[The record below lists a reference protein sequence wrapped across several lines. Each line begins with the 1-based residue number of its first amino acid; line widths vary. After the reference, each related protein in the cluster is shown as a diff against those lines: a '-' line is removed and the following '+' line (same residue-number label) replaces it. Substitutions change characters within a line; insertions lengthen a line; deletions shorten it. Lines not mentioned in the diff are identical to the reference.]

1 MAVLNRKLTKTVRS
15 IKKRLLLVAFAIAI
29 IFVLL
34 SIHLFLL
41 VTNKNDEYNKIVLSQ
56 RQVSYETTTVQAKRG
71 DILDSKGRV
80 LATSVKVYNL
90 ILDPRVMYSGK
101 NNRYVTPTVDA
112 LSNVY
117 GYNRQEIYELL
128 ERKKDSAYVKYKKRL
143 SYDEKIKF
151 EDYAAKMN
159 RDYRNK
165 GLNDRIEGVWFE
177 DEYMR
182 VYPLKSFASNVIGFT
197 NEDNTNGTMGIERY
211 YNDVLSGVN
220 GRRYGYL
227 NDRYDLEKVIRN
239 EVDGDNVV
247 TTIDYNIQ
255 TIVENNIQKWQTN
268 DVGSKDISVIVMDPN
283 NAEILAMASSNS
295 FDLNNPRDLYMYTT
309 EELYELGAD
318 EMLKKHNSTHEEKIE
333 IEMLKQIYNYDDLV
347 DLGKEQAY
355 FKNWKNNCIQNTY
368 EPGSTSKIF
377 TVASALDEN
386 IVNEETVFLC
396 EGKIEFFDG
405 DHTWT
410 IKCNNRMGHGEL
422 SLEDAITV
430 SCNMS
435 MASIAESLGMDRF
448 TKYQEIFGFGQ
459 KTGVDLSFEA
469 DTSKL
474 VYTKDN
480 MGRTA
485 LATNAFGQ
493 NYNCTMIQMAA
504 AYASVI
510 NGGNYYKPH
519 IMKRIENSKGGVV
532 DEYENISIRKTASDR
547 TIRFL
552 KNALYQTVEVGTGKA
567 AHINNIMVGGKTG
580 TAEKLPRAAKN
591 YLVSFCGFAPVES
604 PKYLIYVVIDEP
616 KLKGEE
622 QARAVFATNIFRNIL
637 KDILEENAAD
647 LENEKYQSLAL
658 QEGIQVATV
667 GNAINLTK
675 KQEKNISLYK
685 GKISDETIV
694 KDKSTDDTS
703 NLPEILP

>member
-1 MAVLNRKLTKTVRS
+1 MLNRQLSKTIKS

-34 SIHLFLL
+34 STHLYLL
-41 VTNKNDEYNKIVLSQ
+41 IINNNDEYNKIVLSQ
-56 RQVSYETTTVQAKRG
+56 RQVSYETTTIQAKRG

-117 GYNRQEIYELL
+117 GYPRQEIYDLIES
-128 ERKKDSAYVKYKKRL
+128 KKDSAYVKYKKKL
-143 SYDEKIKF
+143 SYDEKTKF

-182 VYPLKSFASNVIGFT
+182 VYPFKSFASNVIGFT
-197 NEDNTNGTMGIERY
+197 NDDNTNGTMGIERY
-211 YNDVLSGVN
+211 YNDVLSGTN

-227 NDRYDLEKVIRN
+227 NDKYDLEKVIKN
-239 EVDGDNVV
+239 EVDGNNVV

-255 TIVENNIQKWQTN
+255 SIVENNIENWQKN
-268 DVGSKDISVIVMDPN
+268 DVGSKEISVVVMNPN
-283 NAEILAMASSNS
+283 NGEILAMASNNN
-295 FDLNNPRDLYMYTT
+295 FDLNNPRDLYMYTV
-309 EELYELGAD
+309 EDLYELGATA
-318 EMLKKHNSTHEEKIE
+318 MLKTHNDTHEEKIE
-333 IEMLKQIYNYDDLV
+333 IDMLKQIYNYDELV
-347 DLGKEQAY
+347 NLGKEQAY

-377 TVASALDEN
+377 TVAGALDEN
-386 IVNEETVFLC
+386 MVSEDTVFLC

-410 IKCNNRMGHGEL
+410 IKCNNRLGHGEL

-435 MASIAESLGMDRF
+435 MASIAESLGIDRF

-459 KTGVDLSFEA
+459 KTGIDLSYEA
-469 DTSKL
+469 DTNKL

-493 NYNCTMIQMAA
+493 NYNCTMIQMIA

-552 KNALYQTVEVGTGKA
+552 KNALFQTVEVGTGKA
-567 AHINNIMVGGKTG
+567 AHLNNITVGGKTG
-580 TAEKLPRAAKN
+580 TAEKLPRIAKN
-591 YLVSFCGFAPVES
+591 YLVSFCGFAPVEK
-604 PKYLIYVVIDEP
+604 PEYLIYVVIDEP

-622 QARAVFATNIFRNIL
+622 QAKAVFATNIFRKIL
-637 KDILEENAAD
+637 KDILDENAAD
-647 LENEKYQSLAL
+647 LEKEKYQNLTL
-658 QEGIQVATV
+658 TEGIQIATA
-667 GNAINLTK
+667 GNAIKITMP
-675 KQEKNISLYK
+675 EVKNVSKYK
-685 GKISDETIV
+685 GKISDEVIV
-694 KDKSTDDTS
+694 GDKQADDS
-703 NLPEILP
+703 SLLPAILP

>member
-128 ERKKDSAYVKYKKRL
+128 ESKKDSAYVKYKKRL

-675 KQEKNISLYK
+675 KPEKNISLYK

>member
-128 ERKKDSAYVKYKKRL
+128 ESKKDSAYVKYKKRL

>member
-128 ERKKDSAYVKYKKRL
+128 ESKKDSAYVKYKKRL

-377 TVASALDEN
+377 TVAGALDEN

-567 AHINNIMVGGKTG
+567 AHINNVMVGGKTG

-675 KQEKNISLYK
+675 KPEKNISLYK

>member
-1 MAVLNRKLTKTVRS
+1 MLNRQLSKTIKS

-34 SIHLFLL
+34 STHLYLL
-41 VTNKNDEYNKIVLSQ
+41 IINNNDEYNKIVLSQ
-56 RQVSYETTTVQAKRG
+56 RQVSYETTTIQAKRG

-117 GYNRQEIYELL
+117 GYPRQEIYDLIES
-128 ERKKDSAYVKYKKRL
+128 KKDSAYVKYKKKL
-143 SYDEKIKF
+143 SYDEKTKF

-182 VYPLKSFASNVIGFT
+182 VYPFKSFASNVIGFT
-197 NEDNTNGTMGIERY
+197 NDDNTNGTMGIERY
-211 YNDVLSGVN
+211 YNDVLSGTN

-227 NDRYDLEKVIRN
+227 NDKYDLEKVIKN
-239 EVDGDNVV
+239 EVDGNNVV

-255 TIVENNIQKWQTN
+255 SIVENNIENWQKN
-268 DVGSKDISVIVMDPN
+268 DVGSKEISVVVMNPN
-283 NAEILAMASSNS
+283 NGEILAMASNNN
-295 FDLNNPRDLYMYTT
+295 FDLNNPRDLYMYTV
-309 EELYELGAD
+309 EDLYELGAAA
-318 EMLKKHNSTHEEKIE
+318 MLKTHNDTHEEKIE
-333 IEMLKQIYNYDDLV
+333 IDMLKQIYNYDELV
-347 DLGKEQAY
+347 NLGKEQAY

-377 TVASALDEN
+377 TVAGALDEN
-386 IVNEETVFLC
+386 MVSEDTVFLC

-410 IKCNNRMGHGEL
+410 IKCNNRLGHGEL

-435 MASIAESLGMDRF
+435 MASIAESLGIDRF

-459 KTGVDLSFEA
+459 KTGIDLSYEA
-469 DTSKL
+469 DTNKL

-493 NYNCTMIQMAA
+493 NYNCTMIQMIA

-552 KNALYQTVEVGTGKA
+552 KNALFQTVEVGTGKA
-567 AHINNIMVGGKTG
+567 AHLNNITVGGKTG
-580 TAEKLPRAAKN
+580 TAEKLPRIAKN
-591 YLVSFCGFAPVES
+591 YLVSFCGFAPVEK
-604 PKYLIYVVIDEP
+604 PEYLIYVVIDEP

-622 QARAVFATNIFRNIL
+622 QAKAVFATNIFRKIL
-637 KDILEENAAD
+637 KDILDENAAD
-647 LENEKYQSLAL
+647 LEKEKYQNLTL
-658 QEGIQVATV
+658 TEGIQIATA
-667 GNAINLTK
+667 GNAIKITMP
-675 KQEKNISLYK
+675 EVKNVSKYK
-685 GKISDETIV
+685 GKISDEVIV
-694 KDKSTDDTS
+694 GDKQADDS
-703 NLPEILP
+703 SLLPAILP

>member
-128 ERKKDSAYVKYKKRL
+128 ESKKDSAYVKYKKRL

-151 EDYAAKMN
+151 EDYASKMN

-675 KQEKNISLYK
+675 KPEKNISLYK